1 MKESIADQRDR
12 KEGGSGGLNSLT
24 ANCGQ
29 RREMQGSK
37 GLGVWQE
44 GVIPV
49 FNHDVCDRNATREH
63 TEEAYR
69 VQATVE
75 ELKKGSN
82 SQDQPDSKATNC
94 PME

>member
-1 MKESIADQRDR
+1 MKESTADQRDR

-49 FNHDVCDRNATREH
+49 FNHDVCGRNATREH

-75 ELKKGSN
+75 ELKEG
-82 SQDQPDSKATNC
+82 Q
-94 PME
+94 